1 MTLLH
6 FVLALLLAS
15 IVAADECTDLN
26 VTACAALQSKGC
38 DFCHSGGSCDFC
50 GACFNIT
57 TSTCC
62 SPGGCEFV
70 DVCTSG
76 SSCCWPEGGDCYHYG
91 PLCCPETT
99 SCCANKQREPLCCNS
114 TFTCCNSW
122 GSTACCSDDEVC
134 CPGMFSKC
142 CGKGGVCCQDDD
154 DFAYCCEKGQQCGK
168 QGTPAGGHCVA
179 AQSLPTSK
187 KET

>member
-99 SCCANKQREPLCCNS
+99 SCCANDGGPLCCNS